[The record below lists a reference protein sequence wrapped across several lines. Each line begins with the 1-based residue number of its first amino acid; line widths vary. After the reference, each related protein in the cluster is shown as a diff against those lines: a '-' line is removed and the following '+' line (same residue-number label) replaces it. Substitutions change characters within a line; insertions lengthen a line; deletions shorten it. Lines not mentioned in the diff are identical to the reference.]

1 MTNVPQYAPARP
13 GHPSGF
19 SGGPAEIPTRRAKGG
34 IVLDVLVFVIPCLL
48 FLEVTVV
55 GRLFASEIMLL
66 ALLPFVLIA
75 RGRVLWAPLPRTIL
89 VLGMAWLL
97 NQVVTDIIRDTPFHD
112 YARGWAKIGFTLV
125 NFAVLY
131 MLLHDSARRLVIF
144 AVGLAVG
151 GILDYYISPE
161 TLAVSDPW
169 KFALGGSF
177 TLLLI
182 VGAQRLFERGMRLVV
197 PAVPAAAAALNLVMG
212 YRSLA
217 GICFLVAVYLFL
229 QWRGPKL
236 RFRITPARLAM
247 LGVLGFIA
255 TIAFIEAYGY
265 AASTGVLGG
274 EAQRKYERQASS
286 QYGLL
291 LGGRMEIL
299 VSSRAIM
306 DSPIIG
312 HGSWAKDAEYARLL
326 LEIKGYGPWVAAS
339 GLQSKLIP
347 THSYLFGA
355 WVEAGILGAVFWIYI
370 LWRVVLVLAGQHQAR
385 GSLMPLVTFCCLTL
399 LWNVLF
405 SPFGATTRIFAPYY
419 VVVVLFAWELMQ
431 TLRRTAH
438 PATGYA

>member
-19 SGGPAEIPTRRAKGG
+19 EGGTPPFEVRRPRGG
-34 IVLDVLVFVIPCLL
+34 FLIDVLVFVIPCLL

-55 GRLFASEIMLL
+55 GRLFASELMLL

-89 VLGMAWLL
+89 VLGVAWLL
-97 NQVVTDIIRDTPFHD
+97 SQVVTDIIRDTPFHD
-112 YARGWAKIGFTLV
+112 YVRGWAKIGFTLV

-229 QWRGPKL
+229 QWRRPKL
-236 RFRITPARLAM
+236 RYRITPARLAM

-255 TIAFIEAYGY
+255 TIAFIG
-265 AASTGVLGG
+265 
-274 EAQRKYERQASS
+274 K
-286 QYGLL
+286 
-291 LGGRMEIL
+291 
-299 VSSRAIM
+299 SRI
-306 DSPIIG
+306 S
-312 HGSWAKDAEYARLL
+312 
-326 LEIKGYGPWVAAS
+326 
-339 GLQSKLIP
+339 
-347 THSYLFGA
+347 
-355 WVEAGILGAVFWIYI
+355 
-370 LWRVVLVLAGQHQAR
+370 
-385 GSLMPLVTFCCLTL
+385 
-399 LWNVLF
+399 
-405 SPFGATTRIFAPYY
+405 
-419 VVVVLFAWELMQ
+419 
-431 TLRRTAH
+431 
-438 PATGYA
+438 